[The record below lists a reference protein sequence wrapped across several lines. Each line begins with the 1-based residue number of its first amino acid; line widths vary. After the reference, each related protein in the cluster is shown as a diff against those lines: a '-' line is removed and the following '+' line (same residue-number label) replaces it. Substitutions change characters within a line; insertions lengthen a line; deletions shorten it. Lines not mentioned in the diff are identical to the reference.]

1 MAMKKIIL
9 NILLL
14 PALFLAGFPAQAAL
28 RVFTCE
34 PEWASLAEE
43 LGGDKLDIFSATRA
57 QQDVHYI
64 QARPS
69 LIARLRRADLM
80 ICTGADLEIGWLPVL
95 LRQSANPKV
104 RPGQPGFF
112 EASAYANMLEVPDS
126 VDRAQGDVHPF
137 GNPHIQLDPRNIS
150 SVAAELA
157 LRLQSLDPEN
167 GDYYSQRHADFER
180 RWQEKISEW
189 NERAKPL
196 AGMGLIVYH
205 RSWVYLVDWL
215 GLREVGALEPK
226 PGIPPSAGHL
236 ASILRQIENQDVA
249 LTVRSVYQSARAT
262 EWIARRSGVPAA
274 VLPHTVGA
282 IADADDLFGL
292 FDSLLDILLEHRQ

>member
-1 MAMKKIIL
+1 MKKIIFKF
-9 NILLL
+9 ILL
-14 PALFLAGFPAQAAL
+14 PALLLAGFPAQAAL
-28 RVFTCE
+28 RVFSCE

-43 LGGDKLDIFSATRA
+43 LGGDKLDIFSATHA

-95 LRQSANPKV
+95 LRQAANPTV
-104 RPGQPGFF
+104 QPGLPGFF
-112 EASAYANMLEVPDS
+112 EASAFAKLLEVPDS

-137 GNPHIQLDPRNIS
+137 GNPHIQLDPRNIAKI
-150 SVAAELA
+150 AAALA
-157 LRLQSLDPEN
+157 LRLQSLDPDN
-167 GDYYSQRHADFER
+167 ADFYRQRYADFDR
-180 RWQEKISEW
+180 RWQEKTKQW
-189 NERAKPL
+189 TERAKPL

-215 GLREVGALEPK
+215 SLREVGALEPK

-236 ASILRQIENQDVA
+236 ASILQRIESQDVA
-249 LTVRSVYQSARAT
+249 LTVRSVYQSSRAT
-262 EWIARRSGVPAA
+262 EWIARRSDVPAV

-282 IADADDLFGL
+282 TAGADALFGL
-292 FDSLLDILLEHRQ
+292 FDSLVDILLEHRR

>member
-1 MAMKKIIL
+1 MKKIML
-9 NILLL
+9 QLALLG
-14 PALFLAGFPAQAAL
+14 ALLIAGSPAQAAL
-28 RVFTCE
+28 RVFSCE
-34 PEWASLAEE
+34 PEWASLASE

-69 LIARLRRADLM
+69 LIAKLRRADLM

-95 LRQSANPKV
+95 LRQSANPTV
-104 RPGQPGFF
+104 RPGQPGFL
-112 EASAYANMLEVPDS
+112 EASKYANLLEVPDT
-126 VDRAQGDVHPF
+126 VDRVQGDVHPF
-137 GNPHIQLDPRNIS
+137 GNPHIQLDPRNIG

-157 LRLQSLDPEN
+157 SRLQSLDPEN
-167 GDYYSQRHADFER
+167 AEFYRRRHADFDR
-180 RWQEKISEW
+180 RWQEKISAW

-226 PGIPPSAGHL
+226 PGIPPSTGHL
-236 ASILRQIENQDVA
+236 SGLLRQIESQDVA

-262 EWIARRSGVPAA
+262 EWISRRSGIPAA

-282 IADADDLFGL
+282 TDEADDLFGL
-292 FDSLLDILLEHRQ
+292 FDSLLDILLEHSQ

>member
-1 MAMKKIIL
+1 MKKTMRQL
-9 NILLL
+9 ALLS
-14 PALFLAGFPAQAAL
+14 ALVIAGFPAHAAL

-34 PEWASLAEE
+34 PEWASLATE

-69 LIARLRRADLM
+69 LIAKLRRADLM

-95 LRQSANPKV
+95 LRQSANPKI
-104 RPGQPGFF
+104 QPGNPGFL
-112 EASAYANMLEVPDS
+112 EASKYANLLEVPDT

-137 GNPHIQLDPRNIS
+137 GNPHIQLDPRNIA
-150 SVAAELA
+150 SVATELA
-157 LRLQSLDPEN
+157 SRLQSLDPEN
-167 GDYYSQRHADFER
+167 GEFYRQRHADFDR
-180 RWQEKISEW
+180 RWQEKISAW

-226 PGIPPSAGHL
+226 PGIPPSTGHL
-236 ASILRQIENQDVA
+236 SALLRQIESQDVA

-262 EWIARRSGVPAA
+262 EWISRRSGIPAA

-282 IADADDLFGL
+282 TADADDLFGL
-292 FDSLLDILLEHRQ
+292 FDSLLDILLEHSQ

>member
-1 MAMKKIIL
+1 MKKIIFKF
-9 NILLL
+9 ILL
-14 PALFLAGFPAQAAL
+14 PALLLAGFPAQAAL
-28 RVFTCE
+28 RVFSCE

-43 LGGDKLDIFSATRA
+43 LGGDKLDIFSATHA

-95 LRQSANPKV
+95 LRQAANPTV
-104 RPGQPGFF
+104 QPGLPGFF
-112 EASAYANMLEVPDS
+112 EASAFAKLLEVPDS

-137 GNPHIQLDPRNIS
+137 GNPHIQLDPRNIAKI
-150 SVAAELA
+150 AAALA
-157 LRLQSLDPEN
+157 LRLQSLDPDN
-167 GDYYSQRHADFER
+167 ADFYRQRYADFDR
-180 RWQEKISEW
+180 RWQENTKQW
-189 NERAKPL
+189 TGRAKAL

-215 GLREVGALEPK
+215 SLREVGALEPK

-236 ASILRQIENQDVA
+236 ASILQRIESQDVA
-249 LTVRSVYQSARAT
+249 LTVRSVYQSSRAT
-262 EWIARRSGVPAA
+262 EWIARRSDVPAV

-282 IADADDLFGL
+282 TAGADDLFGL
-292 FDSLLDILLEHRQ
+292 FDSLVDILLEHRR

>member
-226 PGIPPSAGHL
+226 PGIPPSTGHL
-236 ASILRQIENQDVA
+236 SSLLRQIENQDVA

-262 EWIARRSGVPAA
+262 EWLSRRSGVPAV

-282 IADADDLFGL
+282 TAGADDLFGL

>member
-1 MAMKKIIL
+1 MKKIIL
-9 NILLL
+9 KVMLL
-14 PALFLAGFPAQAAL
+14 PALVLAGFPAQAAL

-43 LGGDKLDIFSATRA
+43 IGGDKLDIFSATRA

-69 LIARLRRADLM
+69 LIARLGRAELM

-95 LRQSANPKV
+95 LRQSANPNV

-112 EASAYANMLEVPDS
+112 EASAFANMLEVPDS

-137 GNPHIQLDPRNIS
+137 GNPHIQLDPRNIG
-150 SVAAELA
+150 SVAAELV

-167 GDYYSQRHADFER
+167 GDYYRQRHADFDR
-180 RWQEKISEW
+180 RWQEKTSEW

-226 PGIPPSAGHL
+226 PGIPPSTGHL
-236 ASILRQIENQDVA
+236 SALLRQIQSQDVA

-262 EWIARRSGVPAA
+262 EWISRRSGIPAA

-282 IADADDLFGL
+282 TADADDLFGL
-292 FDSLLDILLEHRQ
+292 FDSLLDILLEHSQ

>member
-1 MAMKKIIL
+1 MKKIIFKF
-9 NILLL
+9 ILL
-14 PALFLAGFPAQAAL
+14 PALLLAGFPAQAAL
-28 RVFTCE
+28 RVFSCE

-43 LGGDKLDIFSATRA
+43 LGGDKLDIFSATHA

-95 LRQSANPKV
+95 LRQAANPTV
-104 RPGQPGFF
+104 QPGLPGFF
-112 EASAYANMLEVPDS
+112 EAFAFAKLLEVPDS

-137 GNPHIQLDPRNIS
+137 GNPHIQLDPRNIAKI
-150 SVAAELA
+150 AAALA
-157 LRLQSLDPEN
+157 LRLQSLDPDN
-167 GDYYSQRHADFER
+167 ADFYRQRYADFDR
-180 RWQEKISEW
+180 RWQEKTKQW
-189 NERAKPL
+189 TERAKPL

-215 GLREVGALEPK
+215 SLREVGALEPK

-236 ASILRQIENQDVA
+236 ASILQRIESQDVA
-249 LTVRSVYQSARAT
+249 LTVRSVYQSSRAT
-262 EWIARRSGVPAA
+262 EWIARRSDVPAV

-282 IADADDLFGL
+282 TAGADDLFGL
-292 FDSLLDILLEHRQ
+292 FDSLVDILLEHRR

>member
-1 MAMKKIIL
+1 MKKIIL

-226 PGIPPSAGHL
+226 PGIPPSTGHL
-236 ASILRQIENQDVA
+236 SSLLRQIENQDVA

-262 EWIARRSGVPAA
+262 EWLSRRSGVPAV

-282 IADADDLFGL
+282 TAGADDLFGL

>member
-1 MAMKKIIL
+1 MKKIIFKF
-9 NILLL
+9 ILL
-14 PALFLAGFPAQAAL
+14 PALLLAGFPAQAAL
-28 RVFTCE
+28 RVFSCE

-43 LGGDKLDIFSATRA
+43 LGGDKLDIFSATHA

-80 ICTGADLEIGWLPVL
+80 ICTGADLEVGWLPVL
-95 LRQSANPKV
+95 LRQAANPTV
-104 RPGQPGFF
+104 QPGLPGFF
-112 EASAYANMLEVPDS
+112 EASAFAKLLEVPDS

-137 GNPHIQLDPRNIS
+137 GNPHIQLDPRNIAKI
-150 SVAAELA
+150 AAALA
-157 LRLQSLDPEN
+157 LRLQSLDPDN
-167 GDYYSQRHADFER
+167 ADFYRQRYADFDR
-180 RWQEKISEW
+180 RWQEKTKQW
-189 NERAKPL
+189 TERAKPL

-215 GLREVGALEPK
+215 SLREVGALEPK

-236 ASILRQIENQDVA
+236 ASILQRIESQDVA
-249 LTVRSVYQSARAT
+249 LTVRSVYQSSRAT
-262 EWIARRSGVPAA
+262 EWIARRSDVPAV

-282 IADADDLFGL
+282 TAGADDLFGL
-292 FDSLLDILLEHRQ
+292 FDSLVDILLEHRR

>member
-1 MAMKKIIL
+1 MK
-9 NILLL
+9 NTMPRLLL
-14 PALFLAGFPAQAAL
+14 LGALLLTVLPAHAAL

-34 PEWASLAEE
+34 PEWAALATE
-43 LGGDKLDIFSATRA
+43 LGGDKLDVFSATRA

-69 LIARLRRADLM
+69 LIASLRRADLM

-104 RPGQPGFF
+104 RPGQPGFL
-112 EASAYANMLEVPDS
+112 EASAYANLLEVPDT
-126 VDRAQGDVHPF
+126 VDRALGDVHPF
-137 GNPHIQLDPRNIS
+137 GNPHIQLDPRNIAKI
-150 SVAAELA
+150 AAALS
-157 LRLQSLDPEN
+157 LRLQSLDP
-167 GDYYSQRHADFER
+167 DSADFYER
-180 RWQEKISEW
+180 RYADFDRRWREKIDEW

-205 RSWVYLVDWL
+205 RSWVYLIDWL
-215 GLREVGALEPK
+215 SMREVAALEPK

-236 ASILRQIENQDVA
+236 ASILKQIENQDVA
-249 LTVRSVYQSARAT
+249 LIVRSVYQSTRAT
-262 EWIARRSGVPAA
+262 EWISRRSEVPAV

-282 IADADDLFGL
+282 TDGADDLFGL
-292 FDSLLDILLEHRQ
+292 FDSLLDILLEYTQ

>member
-1 MAMKKIIL
+1 MKKIIFKF
-9 NILLL
+9 ILL
-14 PALFLAGFPAQAAL
+14 PALLLAGFPAQAAL
-28 RVFTCE
+28 RVFSCE

-43 LGGDKLDIFSATRA
+43 LGGDKLDIFSATHA

-95 LRQSANPKV
+95 LRQAANPTV
-104 RPGQPGFF
+104 QPGLPGFF
-112 EASAYANMLEVPDS
+112 EASAFAKLLEVPDS

-137 GNPHIQLDPRNIS
+137 GNPHIQLDPRNIAKI
-150 SVAAELA
+150 AAALA
-157 LRLQSLDPEN
+157 LRLQSLDPDN
-167 GDYYSQRHADFER
+167 ADFYRQRYADFDR
-180 RWQEKISEW
+180 RWQEKTKQW
-189 NERAKPL
+189 TERAKPL

-215 GLREVGALEPK
+215 SLREVGALEPK

-236 ASILRQIENQDVA
+236 ASILQRIESQDVA
-249 LTVRSVYQSARAT
+249 LTVRSVYQSSRAT
-262 EWIARRSGVPAA
+262 EWIARRSDVPAV

-282 IADADDLFGL
+282 TAGADDLFGL
-292 FDSLLDILLEHRQ
+292 FDSLVDILLEHRR